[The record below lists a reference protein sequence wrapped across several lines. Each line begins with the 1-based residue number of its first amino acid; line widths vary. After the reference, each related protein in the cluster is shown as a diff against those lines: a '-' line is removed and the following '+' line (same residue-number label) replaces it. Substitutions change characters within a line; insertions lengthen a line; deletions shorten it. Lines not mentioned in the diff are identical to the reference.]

1 MTNNPEH
8 RLKQIQAVKNLAE
21 WLVDN
26 ADRVTG
32 YVFMCERIEEN
43 DKEEGI
49 YGWGGSPHLQLGLA
63 ERLKRIISDKLEAED
78 ED

>member
-1 MTNNPEH
+1 
-8 RLKQIQAVKNLAE
+8 
-21 WLVDN
+21 
-26 ADRVTG
+26 
-32 YVFMCERIEEN
+32 MCERIEEN